1 MENKEVSLEEATTES
16 TVEDTNL
23 DSKPQEEAP
32 KTDASS
38 EKKENKIL
46 SFFITTLN
54 GMAYGLFATL
64 IVGTI
69 IATIGNFFKDGAA
82 TNEFCKFVYQ
92 MISGKYSA
100 GEDVLFVRDCLRK
113 KCKIYAVPDTLASL
127 NDERDSSWFKG
138 YNEKYFFDKGVFLKI
153 AHPKLCSLF
162 ALYLVIKHKEYRSE
176 RNSNIRKIYRLIK
189 KGIRSVK

>member
-1 MENKEVSLEEATTES
+1 MKYIYFNLNFGGGTT
-16 TVEDTNL
+16 
-23 DSKPQEEAP
+23 
-32 KTDASS
+32 
-38 EKKENKIL
+38 
-46 SFFITTLN
+46 
-54 GMAYGLFATL
+54 
-64 IVGTI
+64 
-69 IATIGNFFKDGAA
+69 
-82 TNEFCKFVYQ
+82 
-92 MISGKYSA
+92 YSA

-176 RNSNIRKIYRLIK
+176 RNSNIRQIYRLIK